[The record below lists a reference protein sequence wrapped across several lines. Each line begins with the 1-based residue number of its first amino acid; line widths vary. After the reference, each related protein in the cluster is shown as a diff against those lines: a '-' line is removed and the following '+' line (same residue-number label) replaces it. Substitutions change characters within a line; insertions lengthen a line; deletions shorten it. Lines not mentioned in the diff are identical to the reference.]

1 MEVILGVFGLLLM
14 LLIIFKIKFKIKFDY
29 INNKDIIM
37 WYTIKDQERN
47 FIHLIT
53 IT

>member
-1 MEVILGVFGLLLM
+1 MIIGIIGIVIMVTVIL
-14 LLIIFKIKFKIKFDY
+14 KIKFKIKFDY

-37 WYTIKDQERN
+37 WYTIKNQGRN